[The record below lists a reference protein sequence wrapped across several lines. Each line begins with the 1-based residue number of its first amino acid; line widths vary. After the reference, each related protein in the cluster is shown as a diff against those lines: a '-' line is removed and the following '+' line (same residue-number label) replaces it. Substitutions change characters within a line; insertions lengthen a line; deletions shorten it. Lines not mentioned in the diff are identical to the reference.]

1 MSLKATTAFVKYM
14 YGFDAEDNVIEEA
27 EDSEDSADDSLDMDA
42 IKELISV
49 AVIYEDTLKGRY
61 ALSIISKLT
70 FILNGIVEI
79 IFRLL

>member
-1 MSLKATTAFVKYM
+1 M
-14 YGFDAEDNVIEEA
+14 IEEA

-49 AVIYEDTLKGRY
+49 AGIYEDTLKGRY
-61 ALSIISKLT
+61 TLSIISKFT
-70 FILNGIVEI
+70 FILNGIVET

>member
-27 EDSEDSADDSLDMDA
+27 EDSADDSLDMDA

-49 AVIYEDTLKGRY
+49 AVIYEDTLKSR
-61 ALSIISKLT
+61 
-70 FILNGIVEI
+70 
-79 IFRLL
+79 

>member
-61 ALSIISKLT
+61 TLSIISKLT
-70 FILNGIVEI
+70 FILNGIVET